1 MAFRS
6 RFFSWLLLAC
16 LVAGCTPQGNTGTDD
31 AAARLRTL
39 AVNYQRYAGQNQG
52 NGPPS
57 EQKFKDFIKKVGLP
71 EGLTI
76 DDLFVSPRDKQP
88 YEIRY
93 KIRPGFPG
101 PDSPVIMWEQTGDG
115 STRQVARASGAV
127 IVVPEAEFAQLKPK

>member
-1 MAFRS
+1 MAHWLKA
-6 RFFSWLLLAC
+6 FSWLLLAC
-16 LVAGCTPQGNTGTDD
+16 LLAGCTPQGNTGTDE
-31 AAARLRTL
+31 AADRLRAL
-39 AVNYQRYAGQNQG
+39 AVNYQRYAGQHQG

-57 EQKFKDFIKKVGLP
+57 EQKFKEFVKKMGVP

-76 DDLFVSPRDKQP
+76 DELFVSPRDNQP
-88 YEIRY
+88 FEIRY

-115 STRQVARASGAV
+115 STRRVARASGAV

>member
-1 MAFRS
+1 MACWAK
-6 RFFSWLLLAC
+6 FFPWLLLAS
-16 LVAGCTPQGNTGTDD
+16 LAAGCTPRGNTGADD
-31 AAARLRTL
+31 AADRLRTL

-57 EQKFKDFIKKVGLP
+57 EQKFKDFIKKTGLP
-71 EGLTI
+71 EGVTVE
-76 DDLFVSPRDKQP
+76 DLFISKRDNQP

-101 PDSPVIMWEQTGDG
+101 PDSPVIMWEKTGDG

-127 IVVPEAEFAQLKPK
+127 IVVSEAEFEQLKPK